1 MKFSCIPPRLKP
13 RKVRQGL
20 SISQGAIREH
30 DEQYQM
36 STRT

>member
-1 MKFSCIPPRLKP
+1 MKFSCIPPRLESGKAWHGLN
-13 RKVRQGL
+13 RTQGVV
-20 SISQGAIREH
+20 GNH